1 MRSIAIGL
9 IAALVLSSLA
19 GCAPGRGG
27 TVYTR
32 QQARVTHDVTYGTV
46 RQIDPVTIEG
56 TRSGMGVLGGAL
68 VGGVLGSLIGSGRGS
83 TVGAVG
89 GALGGAAVGGAGEE
103 AATRRDAIEVTL
115 ELDNGRLISIVQ
127 EPDETQFRPGDRVRV
142 LTAGD
147 GSARVRQ

>member
-9 IAALVLSSLA
+9 IAALVLSSFT

-32 QQARVTHDVTYGTV
+32 DQARVTHDVSFGTV
-46 RQIDPVTIEG
+46 RQVDPVTIEG
-56 TRSGMGVLGGAL
+56 TRSGMGVLGGAIA
-68 VGGVLGSLIGSGRGS
+68 GGVLGSLIGGGRGS

-89 GALGGAAVGGAGEE
+89 GALGGAAVGGVGEE
-103 AATRRDAIEVTL
+103 AATRRDALEITV

-127 EPDETQFRPGDRVRV
+127 EPDEVPIRPGDRVRV
-142 LTAGD
+142 LTARD

>member
-9 IAALVLSSLA
+9 IATLVFTSFT

-32 QQARVTHDVTYGTV
+32 DQARVTHDVTFGTV

-68 VGGVLGSLIGSGRGS
+68 VGGVLGSLVGSGRGR
-83 TVGAVG
+83 TLATVG
-89 GALGGAAVGGAGEE
+89 GALGGAAVGAGGEE
-103 AATRRDAIEVTL
+103 AATRRDALEITV
-115 ELDNGRLISIVQ
+115 ELDNGKLISIVQ
-127 EPDETQFRPGDRVRV
+127 EPDEVPIRPGDRVRV
-142 LTAGD
+142 LTARD